1 MASNTYSAT
10 RLSLRNVSNSATSIA
25 AARARAQPSS
35 RHFHTSYRR
44 QRDEIPT
51 RGASAS
57 SSSSGSSAP
66 KSGSRLSI
74 VNILVVSAAIVIATP
89 KALDLYGRVT
99 GTTPPGSASS
109 SIPGKLEPYTHRPL
123 PLVSSTYYPDAGT
136 TSAHKLLQIA
146 LPASITASA
155 APATND
161 VRKMLR
167 IRSIYIKEPSL
178 VIERA
183 YTPLYDT
190 LPGSYSAA
198 LVGASSEEKHTLDLL
213 VKRYADGELGRM
225 LHRAVP
231 NATVPQLEVRG
242 PVDTWSFERD
252 SAAGGVPERIVM
264 VVGGTGVTP
273 AFQLVT
279 SLFGRP
285 GSGRA
290 QLVGVPKVDVLYATP
305 DLESALLLPQL
316 HALKEEHRDKVSVSL
331 FAERVAA
338 SLSPADRAAL
348 GPQLSASSASG
359 AFSSRS
365 WLSSIFGKSSSTSDA
380 KLELT
385 AVGAATSIPV
395 YESRITRQHLEHVL
409 SATKTGRTLVLV
421 SGPDGMV
428 DALAGPKSRDGQRQ
442 GALSG
447 MLAALGCRQEDVFK
461 L

>member
-1 MASNTYSAT
+1 MTSTTYSAT

-66 KSGSRLSI
+66 KSGSPISMI
-74 VNILVVSAAIVIATP
+74 NILVVSAAIVIATP

-136 TSAHKLLQIA
+136 TSVHKLLQIA

-190 LPGSYSAA
+190 LPGSYSTA

-252 SAAGGVPERIVM
+252 SAAGGVPARIVM

-290 QLVGVPKVDVLYATP
+290 QEVDVPKVDVLYATP

-331 FAERVAA
+331 FAEHVAA

-348 GPQLSASSASG
+348 GPQLSASSAAASR
-359 AFSSRS
+359 RS
-365 WLSSIFGKSSSTSDA
+365 WLPSVFGGKGSKADA

-385 AVGAATSIPV
+385 AVGAATNIPV
-395 YESRITRQHLEHVL
+395 YKSRITRQHLEHVL

-447 MLAALGCRQEDVFK
+447 MLASLGCRQEDVFK